1 MRRGA
6 PARCCGSARGT
17 STKRQRELAPIAILG
32 RVPEADDLPPAAC
45 GDLYVGLLATYPGD
59 AAEGERVVGPLRELG
74 DPIADLSGVMRWT
87 EAQSMLDDDYPDGSH
102 YCWKSV
108 NLPEL
113 SDEVIERLVE
123 HAAAA
128 PSPHSTIDL
137 WYQGG
142 AIARVGEEAT
152 AFANRSEP
160 YLVGIEANWE
170 AEAGAE
176 ENVAW
181 VRDTFDDMRSLSGGG
196 VYLNFPGFLEEG
208 EQLLREGMAPTTSA
222 SESLSPRTTP
232 RTSFV

>member
-1 MRRGA
+1 M
-6 PARCCGSARGT
+6 
-17 STKRQRELAPIAILG
+17 
-32 RVPEADDLPPAAC
+32 PEADDFPPAPC
-45 GDLYVGLLATYPGD
+45 GDLYVGLLAPYPGD

-87 EAQSMLDDDYPDGSH
+87 EAQSMLDDDYPDGRH
-102 YCWKSV
+102 YYWKSV

-142 AIARVGEEAT
+142 SIARIGEEAT

-160 YLVGIEANWE
+160 YLVGIEANSE
-170 AEAGAE
+170 ADAASE

-181 VRDTFDDMRSLSGGG
+181 VRDTFADMRSLSAGG

-208 EQLLREGMAPTTSA
+208 EQLLREGYGTNYERLRELKSRYDPANVFRLNANIEPMSRAGGS
-222 SESLSPRTTP
+222 
-232 RTSFV
+232 